1 MSVAYKAVY
10 EGKTAE
16 IVEKKSRFIATVFS
30 IESEEEALD
39 IVAKMKKKYWDA
51 RHNCYAYVIG
61 DNNQVQ
67 RFSDDGE
74 PSQTAGKPMLDVLL
88 AEQIHNVLVVVTRY
102 FGGTLLGT
110 GGLVRAYSKATK
122 MGLDNSILVDKVHGT
137 QLKIGLDYSGAQ
149 KVKHVFSQLDVYTID
164 TIYTD
169 VVEEIVV
176 VEDEILELLKKQV
189 TEVTNGNSKFE
200 VINSGYFAIKDNKV
214 IS

>member
-1 MSVAYKAVY
+1 MAVAYRAVY
-10 EGKTAE
+10 EGKTGE
-16 IVEKKSRFIATVFS
+16 IIEKKSRFIATVFS
-30 IESEEEALD
+30 VESEEEALE

-74 PSQTAGKPMLDVLL
+74 PSQTAGKPILDVLL

-122 MGLDNSILVDKVHGT
+122 MGLDNSVLVDKVYGT
-137 QLKIGLDYSGAQ
+137 ELKIRLDYSGTQ
-149 KVKHVFSQLDVYTID
+149 KVKHIISQLGVYTID
-164 TIYTD
+164 TIYSD

-176 VEDEILELLKKQV
+176 ASDEKLVNLKEQIKEFSKQHAARRV
-189 TEVTNGNSKFE
+189 
-200 VINSGYFAIKDNKV
+200 KDKGKQ
-214 IS
+214 SQA